1 MIPRDPWIGGG
12 KCTAEAGCVG
22 GGMGCRGI
30 GIGQAVMR
38 KGMGMVVG
46 ASVSVERRTWYMGK
60 GAGTEVESGKRP
72 CTLAFEFL
80 LSLGL
85 LLLYCCY

>member
-1 MIPRDPWIGGG
+1 
-12 KCTAEAGCVG
+12 
-22 GGMGCRGI
+22 MGCRGI
-30 GIGQAVMR
+30 GIGQAVTR

-85 LLLYCCY
+85 LLSLLLLLLLLIFVEYVLCVCV